1 MEEKSKKDI
10 QSKLAAEWQNECQ
23 SRYGEKA
30 RNMEIFS
37 ESGLPLNPVYTSSDI
52 EDINDEEIG
61 MPGVFPFTRGND
73 PLGYRFEP
81 IKNYM
86 FFGYGLPEDT
96 RERMDLYLKTPG
108 ANQFI
113 IATDMPTYYG
123 YDPDHFLSK
132 GRVGQCGVSLC
143 NTQDLATLFDGVPLE
158 SVLVGIGAPFAS
170 PVNIALLVAYAE
182 KRGFPPNRLRGV
194 EGNRM
199 YKASYGFHPC
209 FPAEKAM
216 RCMVEVVAY
225 CSRMMPEYSP
235 LVLCGYTIREQ
246 GANAVQELAFILAI
260 SQAITEGVIERG
272 LSPDDYLSKVTVK
285 LNGGNDFFEEIA
297 KFRAFRKLWAKINL
311 ERFGCKDPKSLRPEH
326 IIVQTAGNTLTAQQ
340 PLNNIVRVTVQ
351 TLAAVIGGIP
361 FVDPAAYD
369 EALSIPTEEAETIA
383 LRTGQILS
391 HESNIKNVT
400 DPMAGSYYV
409 EYLTKRLEEEV
420 YRMLERIEDRGGFI
434 KSWEDGWFRSQIEE
448 EAYEWGKM
456 LDRKEKVVVGVNE
469 YRTEAEPDV
478 PLFQN
483 NPEVEKIMVERLR
496 EFKYK
501 RDDKKVKASLD
512 HVGDAAKSGGELIPA
527 LVEAARA
534 DATSGEM
541 MDVLRKEYGWRI
553 YR

>member
-10 QSKLAAEWQNECQ
+10 QLKLAAEWQQECRR
-23 SRYGEKA
+23 RYGDKA
-30 RNMEIFS
+30 ENMEIFS
-37 ESGLPLNPVYTSSDI
+37 ASGIPLKPVFTPSDVV
-52 EDINDEEIG
+52 DRDEEIE
-61 MPGVFPFTRGND
+61 MPGVYPYSRGHD

-108 ANQFI
+108 AKQLL
-113 IATDMPTYYG
+113 IAVDMPTYNG
-123 YDPDHFLSK
+123 YDPDHHLAR

-143 NTQDLATLFDGVPLE
+143 NIRDLEKLFDDVPLDQ
-158 SVLVGIGAPFAS
+158 VLVGINAPFAA
-170 PVNIALLVAYAE
+170 PVMLALLIAYSE
-182 KRGFPPNRLRGV
+182 KRGFPPDQLKGVESNRL
-194 EGNRM
+194 
-199 YKASYGFHPC
+199 YKGAWGFHAT
-209 FPAEKAM
+209 FPPKKAIECMAELAT
-216 RCMVEVVAY
+216 Y
-225 CSRMMPEYSP
+225 CAKYMPEYSSMI
-235 LVLCGYTIREQ
+235 LDGYIVREQ
-246 GANAVQELAFILAI
+246 GGNAVHELSFILALAI
-260 SQAITEGVIERG
+260 GITEQVIKFG
-272 LSPDDYLSKVTVK
+272 FSADDYLAKVSFK

-369 EALSIPTEEAETIA
+369 EALAIPTEEAETIA

-409 EYLTKRLEEEV
+409 EYLTKKLEEEV
-420 YRMLERIEDRGGFI
+420 YRMLKKIEDRGGFI
-434 KSWEDGWFRSQIEE
+434 KCWEDGWFRSQIEE
-448 EAYEWGKM
+448 EAYKWRKM

-469 YRTEAEPDV
+469 YKTEENEQV
-478 PLFQN
+478 PIFQVD
-483 NPEVEKIMVERLR
+483 PEVEKIMVERLR
-496 EFKYK
+496 EFKDK

-512 HVGDAAKSGGELIPA
+512 HVRDVAKSGGELIPS

-534 DATSGEM
+534 DTTLGEM
-541 MDVLRKEYGWRI
+541 MDVLRREYGWRT